1 MNLTPATAASASTT
15 ITAAGGQHTADRD
28 TAAER
33 DVLLAEYR
41 AIKDEQ
47 TKRIDR
53 RDHLV
58 YGTLTAIAATLA
70 AAGRLPH
77 ALLLL
82 PAVTVILGWTHL
94 VTDVKIAAAGQY
106 LRTDLSARLGALAG
120 RPVLGW
126 ETAHRSDA
134 RRRQRKLL
142 QLAVDMGTFPVPA
155 LVSLGIYLASGRAPW
170 PGVMLAV
177 LLTGAAVLLAAQQA
191 LYAAG
196 ARRRW
201 IGGRS

>member
-1 MNLTPATAASASTT
+1 MNLTPATPASTT

-58 YGTLTAIAATLA
+58 YGTLTAIAAAVA
-70 AAGRLPH
+70 AAGRVPH

-94 VTDVKIAAAGQY
+94 VTDVKIAAAGRY
-106 LRTDLSARLGALAG
+106 LREDLSVRLGALAG
-120 RPVLGW
+120 APVLGW
-126 ETAHRSDA
+126 EIAHRADA

-142 QLAVDMGTFPVPA
+142 QLAVDVATFPVPA
-155 LVSLGIYLASGRAPW
+155 LVSAIAYLASGRVPL
-170 PGVMLAV
+170 PGVAV
-177 LLTGAAVLLAAQQA
+177 AVVCVAAAVVLAAQQG

-196 ARRRW
+196 TRRRRR